1 MPTHA
6 LEKKACLSLNIFGR
20 AIACVI
26 VSFGVVAQ
34 ADYLVD
40 AGLLPQGKV
49 MDTLRTIDQERGKE
63 RLTNDALGEE
73 EAVTGERGRASEAM
87 SRQQMQDEL
96 DRRIELMKSG
106 STEGR
111 DSDQQR
117 S

>member
-1 MPTHA
+1 M
-6 LEKKACLSLNIFGR
+6 
-20 AIACVI
+20 I

-63 RLTNDALGEE
+63 RLTNDAFGEE
-73 EAVTGERGRASEAM
+73 EAATGERGRASEAM
-87 SRQQMQDEL
+87 SRQQMQVEL
-96 DRRIELMKSG
+96 DRRVELMRSG
-106 STEGR
+106 SAEGR